1 MSINYCYNI
10 AAIKEIITRRIDND
24 FPIEILTD
32 DVCDYLIKQ
41 TNGNISLMLNILN
54 EWLLDYKWDSKNYS
68 LDLSV
73 INQEIAHNDAV
84 RKLGS
89 LPKFHLSKK

>member
-1 MSINYCYNI
+1 M
-10 AAIKEIITRRIDND
+10 
-24 FPIEILTD
+24 LTD

-41 TNGNISLMLNILN
+41 TRGNISLMLNILN
-54 EWLLDYKWDSKNYS
+54 EWVLDYKWDPKNYS

-73 INQEIAHNDAV
+73 VNQEIAHNDAV

-89 LPKFHLSKK
+89 LTKFHL